1 MDDPEL
7 IERFE
12 IELQQLIAR
21 MHSGGLRYEAI
32 KDIFE
37 FITKNLSLPAH
48 CENWIDNI
56 PGTENFT
63 FLQDNISSE

>member
-1 MDDPEL
+1 MDNADL
-7 IERFE
+7 IELYE
-12 IELQQLIAR
+12 IEIQQLIAR
-21 MHSGGLRYEAI
+21 MHSSGIRYEVI
-32 KDIFE
+32 KDVFE